1 MPTTLRNLAAAC
13 LALGALA
20 IWNGTAAS
28 DDEAGRPII
37 PDTGLAGWHV
47 DHEDRA
53 DHWAN
58 DGGTIVG
65 ENPDQ
70 RGSILWTDEAFTDFE
85 VTLEYQTDDADYDSG
100 IFLRADSHQVQIGIS
115 RSLQRDM
122 TGCIYAPAD
131 GKGGYPG
138 TTDDETIREH
148 HRVNAWN
155 TLRIVV
161 RGKRIQTFLNGE
173 PFVDYE
179 ADRIPAEGPI
189 GLQLHQG
196 VHMTM
201 RFRNIRVRG
210 LE

>member
-138 TTDDETIREH
+138 TTDDDTIREH

-179 ADRIPAEGPI
+179 ADTIPAEGPI